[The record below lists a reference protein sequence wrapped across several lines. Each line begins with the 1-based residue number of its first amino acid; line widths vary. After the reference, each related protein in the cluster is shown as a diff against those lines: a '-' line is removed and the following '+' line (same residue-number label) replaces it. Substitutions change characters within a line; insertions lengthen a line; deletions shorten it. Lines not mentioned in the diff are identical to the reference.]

1 MKRHSTL
8 RKMLVSALVL
18 AVSVVAAMALE
29 VSRGE
34 LQSVNSDTIRFNNYN
49 GPHTVIDSLAAIRN
63 IGTGLG
69 RQIAGNLD
77 NESTAG
83 SENRYYVI
91 HAVDSTTGKLDADIF
106 VLGKNVGVDHVR
118 NLRHI
123 IAAYLVEAYKYSN
136 DDAFTLA
143 TFITVYNAVYRGNID
158 VFNAKYKPV
167 VTKYLH
173 KDSVGLSVNWEE
185 WAGKTEMVIPLAD
198 LAGGLSTIDTSVISD
213 RNVIDSMR
221 ESDDRGIEQRKG
233 MVGIMDREADT
244 AEEKAETAARQ
255 AVQETRKLS
264 EEQKKLAEEQ
274 SKSAEAQKSAD
285 AAQKSADA
293 AQKSADAAQKAA
305 DEAQSSAQKA
315 AEEAQKAAD
324 AAEKA
329 AQSASSA
336 QQSASD
342 AQKAAEDAQKAAD
355 AARAEA
361 EQKQKEADEAKA
373 KADELQKKADELAEY
388 ARQHPDD
395 AEAQKAAEEAQ
406 KAADAA
412 RAEADKKEG
421 EATKAQSDAEKA
433 EENAQQQQ
441 ENADEKA
448 AEAAKQQQQADS
460 SAKESEQKQSE
471 ADKKAEE
478 AEQKQ
483 STADSKRSEADSK
496 QSEADKKAEEAE
508 KQKQAEQAQK
518 DKTDEQAQ
526 KAADASEEAR
536 EQQEIAD
543 RKRSEAQNERNLI
556 ARDQQQLLNEGLLD
570 EKDAAYGLQLTDSAK
585 ELSSMVKMNAKTG
598 MVVKTSPVSVIRQRE
613 LVPVEG
619 GFVAIAGEEGA
630 NHTIRLVLLDTADL
644 EIQKESADIVAA
656 KSVLVYNGG
665 SFFVVVQD
673 GANYVVAKYSANIE
687 LELKSSVAVDPATPI
702 TVGANGIC
710 VTAKD
715 GSMVVLKTSDLSVV
729 SGEVG
734 SSRRR

>member
-69 RQIAGNLD
+69 RQIAGNLN

-361 EQKQKEADEAKA
+361 
-373 KADELQKKADELAEY
+373 
-388 ARQHPDD
+388 
-395 AEAQKAAEEAQ
+395 
-406 KAADAA
+406 
-412 RAEADKKEG
+412 DKKEG

-448 AEAAKQQQQADS
+448 AEAVKQQQQADS

-483 STADSKRSEADSK
+483 SAADSKQSEADSK

-673 GANYVVAKYSANIE
+673 GANYVGKIFRKY
-687 LELKSSVAVDPATPI
+687 
-702 TVGANGIC
+702 
-710 VTAKD
+710 
-715 GSMVVLKTSDLSVV
+715 
-729 SGEVG
+729 
-734 SSRRR
+734 